1 MTTST
6 PRQTEQMDEGIDA
19 RVRDYLPLVS
29 QIAARFNRASS
40 VSKEDL
46 VQVGALGL
54 LKAIR
59 GYDRERCKNASFRS
73 YATLFIRGEIQHY
86 LRDQASLVQQPRRV
100 VDSAA
105 RLAVAEEQLTRE
117 LERTPA
123 AVELAM
129 RAGLPL
135 SAVVEAQQARDACTF
150 YDSLDQCDTGEDQ
163 LGTWSER
170 LPDRNQI
177 EKIEEAETRAIV
189 GNAVRSLGAKSRQV
203 IEYVYFDEMTQK
215 ETARL
220 LGWSEMKVS
229 RAVRKALTKLKA
241 ILLTEIF

>member
-1 MTTST
+1 MTTFT
-6 PRQTEQMDEGIDA
+6 PGQTQQTTQEIDA

-46 VQVGALGL
+46 VQVGSLGL

-100 VDSAA
+100 ADNAA
-105 RLAVAEEQLTRE
+105 RLAAAEEQLTRE
-117 LERTPA
+117 MERTPS

-135 SAVVEAQQARDACTF
+135 SAVVEAQQARDTCAF
-150 YDSLDQCDTGEDQ
+150 YDSIEERDSGEEQ
-163 LGTWSER
+163 LGAWSEY
-170 LPDRNQI
+170 LPDRKQM
-177 EKIEEAETRAIV
+177 EQVEEAETRAVV
-189 GNAVRSLGAKSRQV
+189 GNAVRRLGENSRRV
-203 IEYVYFDEMTQK
+203 IEYVYFNEMTQK

-220 LGWSEMKVS
+220 LGWSEMRVS